1 MFEDLL
7 GNAVTDFATPAIGG
21 IVGNAASDVVGA
33 TQGSLLDQLTK
44 TTAGALTG
52 AGTGALIG
60 LLTGG
65 KSGAMGGALTGG
77 IGGGLGGYKS
87 NEVLQSLGMGQNAG
101 ASQGG
106 QSPAAT
112 RAQLYNGTAFDPNQT
127 LVQPTGG
134 MGPGAPGKGFM
145 GVSPDTMSALKNL
158 GGLPA
163 GNVSSQ
169 MANAQN
175 PLEAAGQSPATPQ
188 SQGDYIDF
196 LKNNKAPLELGFY
209 GGTAADTMNRYN
221 QSTHNYNQANT
232 LSDLINQQRNKAFSQ
247 SLFGVPGR
255 AEGGPVT
262 MSPMQ
267 GMSMSVPPHV
277 QKQVEGEGGIAAL
290 QQGMNLGMATGG
302 YVNTTPFNP
311 NSFYPQSRIQSAQPY
326 AGAAQPRMLNT
337 IANGASFAHGGLI
350 NGPGDGMSDDIPA
363 NIEGREP
370 VKVADGEYVIPKHIA
385 EKHGIDKLKKMH
397 DMVREAS
404 HAKKGE
410 QIVQDA
416 GKRAFIRALSGVRA

>member
-65 KSGAMGGALTGG
+65 KSGLAGGAITGG

-87 NEVLQSLGMGQNAG
+87 DEVLKSLGMGQSPHPAMAPAAPTPLPNPQQAM
-101 ASQGG
+101 Q
-106 QSPAAT
+106 QSPTGQNVGGIGSPSVYNQAGSQLFKPPEIT
-112 RAQLYNGTAFDPNQT
+112 NTPQAQI
-127 LVQPTGG
+127 
-134 MGPGAPGKGFM
+134 PGARLDSSS
-145 GVSPDTMSALKNL
+145 GVYQP
-158 GGLPA
+158 
-163 GNVSSQ
+163 
-169 MANAQN
+169 
-175 PLEAAGQSPATPQ
+175 PATPQ